1 MEENTP
7 VISEKQEY
15 SCARCRRLK
24 KKCTKESPACSL
36 CSRLHVPCT
45 YPGRAPRRTKKEL
58 EEAMRRGE
66 YVPSRRR
73 KKTSKE
79 NTPITIIS
87 PTQEVLSKIDPSSSQ
102 YNIPLMTKPNQTSIV
117 NNNLVRENSNVSL
130 PSVTALYNDAYS
142 NIVKTLNHNNTN
154 QTDNLPL
161 STTNTMGTTPPVTN
175 QPTNDSSLYEN
186 VSTLISSLNSPVN
199 TTTNNSTT
207 ALIAEN
213 MSVRAGANKNNS
225 IIGDDNTIQRTLPV
239 NSASA
244 IDVSTMDKIDPA
256 RLLSATLLSQQPQNV
271 LTTLNGRQTNMTNIQ
286 RVSSLPSMPIGP
298 TISTLSSMNFGVNNN
313 NNNHDHD
320 HSNNNN
326 NSNIDSI
333 NRYTS
338 DPNFQQNKR
347 TKYSLTSL
355 ESIRLSPITTV
366 QPISNN
372 NINNSHSTTPLSP
385 SSVNNSN
392 NDNSATNTGPTQ
404 ISTTVTTPDTKYV
417 NGNSYNHVNMN
428 NSTKEGGE
436 EVHEPMKN
444 NTPYN
449 IAKVESI
456 PIDSASIETATLGT
470 IFKGGRVGTWVN
482 EDGSQRPI
490 DRNLLDRSIA
500 AYFRHNHRLYP
511 MIDKASFLKQVSMIE
526 EFDYDKLDKIH
537 DSVFIFRLYMVMAIG
552 CTTLRRAGMLLE
564 DEEELSDHLAFLAMK
579 KFCHVMS
586 LQNIETV
593 CCLLLLGIY
602 SFFEPKGWSSWTISG
617 IIMRLTIELGLN
629 RDLVKEKMKH
639 MTIFE
644 VEARYRIFW
653 SAYCFERLIATCLG
667 RASAISDDDVT
678 VPLPRSLNESEKED
692 IDITNTMIRLRRL
705 AGRIYK
711 EVHST
716 SVSKKKLTVEE
727 RIEIINGL
735 RKELD
740 TIFETEKLKMKKHN
754 DKNMNKQITNTISFH
769 SSDIWLAMRHSQLMI
784 LLYRPS
790 SLIPKPPIESLSIL
804 GKYCL
809 KAWKHTYTLYQK
821 KLLPLN
827 WITLFRTLTI
837 CNIILYCLCQWTID
851 LIESKI
857 EIRQCAEILDHFGSK
872 WIFAKKCAK
881 VFTNISNTILEISLS
896 DGKVPNMDKLTTEVF
911 GANDAYHEILNENNV
926 DVSWIDKLV

>member
-1 MEENTP
+1 MEKNRST
-7 VISEKQEY
+7 ILQKQEY

-58 EEAMRRGE
+58 EEAMKRGE

-73 KKTSKE
+73 KKALKD
-79 NTPITIIS
+79 NTPANIQF
-87 PTQEVLSKIDPSSSQ
+87 PTSEVLPKTDSLSSL
-102 YNIPLMTKPNQTSIV
+102 YNIPLVTKQTQTLAV
-117 NNNLVRENSNVSL
+117 NNNLTRENSNVSL
-130 PSVTALYNDAYS
+130 PSVTVLYNDVYS
-142 NIVKTLNHNNTN
+142 SIVKSFNHKNMAQTN
-154 QTDNLPL
+154 NLPL
-161 STTNTMGTTPPVTN
+161 STTAAVATTPPVTN
-175 QPTNDSSLYEN
+175 QPVSDAPLYEN
-186 VSTLISSLNSPVN
+186 ASTLVSPLSSSMN
-199 TTTNNSTT
+199 TTTSSSSTAPFT
-207 ALIAEN
+207 EN
-213 MSVRAGANKNNS
+213 ITVKSAPNKING
-225 IIGDDNTIQRTLPV
+225 IVGGNTTQRNMLM

-244 IDVSTMDKIDPA
+244 IDISTMDKIDTTAP
-256 RLLSATLLSQQPQNV
+256 LLSATILSQQTQN
-271 LTTLNGRQTNMTNIQ
+271 LPTTLNGRQTNIP
-286 RVSSLPSMPIGP
+286 RVSSLPLMSTAP
-298 TISTLSSMNFGVNNN
+298 TLSTPPSINFNGNNN
-313 NNNHDHD
+313 NNN
-320 HSNNNN
+320 N
-326 NSNIDSI
+326 NIDSI
-333 NRYTS
+333 NGFS
-338 DPNFQQNKR
+338 PDPNFQLNKK
-347 TKYSLTSL
+347 TKHSLTSL
-355 ESIRLSPITTV
+355 DNIRLSPITI

-372 NINNSHSTTPLSP
+372 DMNNSRSVTPLSP
-385 SSVNNSN
+385 SSMNNNSN
-392 NDNSATNTGPTQ
+392 VTNNGATH
-404 ISTTVTTPDTKYV
+404 IATTVTQSNTKYI
-417 NGNSYNHVNMN
+417 NGSNYDNVNMN
-428 NSTKEGGE
+428 NNTKKE
-436 EVHEPMKN
+436 EKEVGQEEAHVQTEN
-444 NTPYN
+444 DDPYN

-456 PIDSASIETATLGT
+456 PINSASIETAALGT
-470 IFKGGRVGTWVN
+470 IFKGGRVETWVN
-482 EDGSQRPI
+482 VDGSKKPI

-500 AYFRHNHRLYP
+500 AFFRHNHRLYP
-511 MIDKASFLKQVSMIE
+511 MIDKASFLKQVSMIR
-526 EFDYDKLDKIH
+526 EFNYDNLDKIY
-537 DSVFIFRLYMVMAIG
+537 DSVFIFKLYMIMAIG

-564 DEEELSDHLAFLAMK
+564 DEEELSDHLAFVAMK
-579 KFCHVMS
+579 KFCDVMN
-586 LQNIETV
+586 LQNIETIR
-593 CCLLLLGIY
+593 CLLLLGIY

-644 VEARYRIFW
+644 VEARYRVFW

-667 RASAISDDDVT
+667 RASAIDDDDVT
-678 VPLPRSLNESEKED
+678 VPLPRPLNESEKED

-711 EVHST
+711 QVHST

-735 RKELD
+735 RQELD
-740 TIFETEKLKMKKHN
+740 TIFETEKLKMKQSN
-754 DKNMNKQITNTISFH
+754 DKNVNKHINNTISFH

-804 GKYCL
+804 GEYCL
-809 KAWKHTYTLYQK
+809 EAWKHTYTLYQK

-857 EIRQCAEILDHFGSK
+857 EIQQCAEILDHFGSK
-872 WIFAKKCAK
+872 WIFAKKCAE

-926 DVSWIDKLV
+926 DVSWIDKLM

>member
-1 MEENTP
+1 MEKNRST
-7 VISEKQEY
+7 ILQKQEY

-58 EEAMRRGE
+58 EEAMKRGE

-73 KKTSKE
+73 KKALKD
-79 NTPITIIS
+79 NTPANIQF
-87 PTQEVLSKIDPSSSQ
+87 PTSEVLPKTDSLSSL
-102 YNIPLMTKPNQTSIV
+102 YNIPLVTKQTQTLAV
-117 NNNLVRENSNVSL
+117 NNNLTRENSNVSL
-130 PSVTALYNDAYS
+130 PSVTVLYNDVYS
-142 NIVKTLNHNNTN
+142 NIVKSFNHKNMAQTN
-154 QTDNLPL
+154 NLPL
-161 STTNTMGTTPPVTN
+161 STTAAVATTPPVTN
-175 QPTNDSSLYEN
+175 QPVSDAPLYEN
-186 VSTLISSLNSPVN
+186 ASTLVSPLSSSMN
-199 TTTNNSTT
+199 TTTSSSSTAPFT
-207 ALIAEN
+207 EN
-213 MSVRAGANKNNS
+213 ITVKSAPNKING
-225 IIGDDNTIQRTLPV
+225 IVGDNTTQKNMLM

-244 IDVSTMDKIDPA
+244 IDISTMDKIDTTAP
-256 RLLSATLLSQQPQNV
+256 LLSATILSQQTQN
-271 LTTLNGRQTNMTNIQ
+271 LPTTLNGRQTNIP
-286 RVSSLPSMPIGP
+286 RVSSLPLMSTAP
-298 TISTLSSMNFGVNNN
+298 TLSTPPSINFNG
-313 NNNHDHD
+313 
-320 HSNNNN
+320 NNNN
-326 NSNIDSI
+326 NSNNIDSI
-333 NRYTS
+333 NGFS
-338 DPNFQQNKR
+338 PDPNFQLNKK
-347 TKYSLTSL
+347 TKHSLTSL
-355 ESIRLSPITTV
+355 DNIRLSPITI

-372 NINNSHSTTPLSP
+372 DMNNSRSVTPLSP
-385 SSVNNSN
+385 SSVNNNSN
-392 NDNSATNTGPTQ
+392 VTNNGATH
-404 ISTTVTTPDTKYV
+404 IDTTVTQSNTKYI
-417 NGNSYNHVNMN
+417 NGSNYDNVNMN
-428 NSTKEGGE
+428 NNTKKE
-436 EVHEPMKN
+436 EKEVGQEEAHVQTEN
-444 NTPYN
+444 NDPYN

-456 PIDSASIETATLGT
+456 PINSASIETATLGT
-470 IFKGGRVGTWVN
+470 IFKGGRVETWVN
-482 EDGSQRPI
+482 VDGSKKPI

-500 AYFRHNHRLYP
+500 AFFRHNHRLYP
-511 MIDKASFLKQVSMIE
+511 MIDKASFLKQVSMIR
-526 EFDYDKLDKIH
+526 EFNYDKLDKIY
-537 DSVFIFRLYMVMAIG
+537 DSVFIFKLYMIMAIG

-564 DEEELSDHLAFLAMK
+564 DEEELSDHLAFVAMK
-579 KFCHVMS
+579 KFCDVMN
-586 LQNIETV
+586 LQNIETIR
-593 CCLLLLGIY
+593 CLLLLGIY

-644 VEARYRIFW
+644 VEARYRVFW

-667 RASAISDDDVT
+667 RASAIDDDDVT
-678 VPLPRSLNESEKED
+678 VPLPRPLNESEKED

-711 EVHST
+711 QVHST

-735 RKELD
+735 RQELD
-740 TIFETEKLKMKKHN
+740 TIFETEKLKMKQSN
-754 DKNMNKQITNTISFH
+754 DKNVNKHITNTISFH

-804 GKYCL
+804 GEYCL
-809 KAWKHTYTLYQK
+809 EAWKHTYTLYQK

-857 EIRQCAEILDHFGSK
+857 EIQQCAEILDHFGSK
-872 WIFAKKCAK
+872 WIFAKKCAE

-926 DVSWIDKLV
+926 DVSWIDKLM

>member
-1 MEENTP
+1 MEKNRST
-7 VISEKQEY
+7 ILQKQEY

-58 EEAMRRGE
+58 EEAMKRGE

-73 KKTSKE
+73 KKALKD
-79 NTPITIIS
+79 NTPANIQF
-87 PTQEVLSKIDPSSSQ
+87 PTSEVLPKTDSLSSL
-102 YNIPLMTKPNQTSIV
+102 YNIPLVTKQTQTLAV
-117 NNNLVRENSNVSL
+117 NNNLTRENSNVSL
-130 PSVTALYNDAYS
+130 PSVTVLYNDVYS
-142 NIVKTLNHNNTN
+142 SIVKSFNHKNMAQTN
-154 QTDNLPL
+154 NLPL
-161 STTNTMGTTPPVTN
+161 STTAAVATTPPVTN
-175 QPTNDSSLYEN
+175 QPVSDAPLYEN
-186 VSTLISSLNSPVN
+186 ASTLVSPLSSSMN
-199 TTTNNSTT
+199 TTTSSSSTAPFT
-207 ALIAEN
+207 EN
-213 MSVRAGANKNNS
+213 ITVKSAPNKING
-225 IIGDDNTIQRTLPV
+225 IVGDNTTQRNMLM

-244 IDVSTMDKIDPA
+244 IDISTMDKIDTTAP
-256 RLLSATLLSQQPQNV
+256 LLSATILSQQTQN
-271 LTTLNGRQTNMTNIQ
+271 LPTTLNGRQTNIP
-286 RVSSLPSMPIGP
+286 RVSSLPLMSTAP
-298 TISTLSSMNFGVNNN
+298 TLSTPPSINFNGNNN
-313 NNNHDHD
+313 NNN
-320 HSNNNN
+320 N
-326 NSNIDSI
+326 NIDSI
-333 NRYTS
+333 NGFS
-338 DPNFQQNKR
+338 PDPNFQLNKK
-347 TKYSLTSL
+347 TKHSLTSL
-355 ESIRLSPITTV
+355 DNIRLSPITI

-372 NINNSHSTTPLSP
+372 DMNNSRSVTPLSP
-385 SSVNNSN
+385 SSMNNNSN
-392 NDNSATNTGPTQ
+392 VTNNGATH
-404 ISTTVTTPDTKYV
+404 IATTVTQSNTKYI
-417 NGNSYNHVNMN
+417 NGSNYDNVNMN
-428 NSTKEGGE
+428 NNTKKE
-436 EVHEPMKN
+436 EKEVGQEEAHVQTEN
-444 NTPYN
+444 NDPYN

-456 PIDSASIETATLGT
+456 PINSASIETAALGT
-470 IFKGGRVGTWVN
+470 IFKGGRVETWVN
-482 EDGSQRPI
+482 VDGSKKPI

-500 AYFRHNHRLYP
+500 AFFRHNHRLYP
-511 MIDKASFLKQVSMIE
+511 MIDKASFLKQVSMIR
-526 EFDYDKLDKIH
+526 EFNYDKLDKIY
-537 DSVFIFRLYMVMAIG
+537 DSVFIFKLYMIMAIG

-564 DEEELSDHLAFLAMK
+564 DEEELSDHLAFVAMK
-579 KFCHVMS
+579 KFCNVMN
-586 LQNIETV
+586 LQNIETIR
-593 CCLLLLGIY
+593 CLLLLGIY

-644 VEARYRIFW
+644 VEARYRVFW

-667 RASAISDDDVT
+667 RASAIDDDDVT
-678 VPLPRSLNESEKED
+678 VPLPRPLNESEKED

-711 EVHST
+711 QVHST

-735 RKELD
+735 RQELD
-740 TIFETEKLKMKKHN
+740 TIFETEKLKMKQSN
-754 DKNMNKQITNTISFH
+754 DKNVNKHINNTISFH

-804 GKYCL
+804 GEYCL
-809 KAWKHTYTLYQK
+809 EAWKHTYTLYQK

-857 EIRQCAEILDHFGSK
+857 EIQQCAEILDHFGSK
-872 WIFAKKCAK
+872 WIFAKKCAE

-926 DVSWIDKLV
+926 DVSWIDKLM

>member
-1 MEENTP
+1 MEKNRST
-7 VISEKQEY
+7 ILQKQEY

-58 EEAMRRGE
+58 EEAMKRGE

-73 KKTSKE
+73 KKALKD
-79 NTPITIIS
+79 NTPANIQF
-87 PTQEVLSKIDPSSSQ
+87 PTSEVLPKTDSLSSL
-102 YNIPLMTKPNQTSIV
+102 YNIPLVTKQTQTLAV
-117 NNNLVRENSNVSL
+117 NNNLTRENSNVSL
-130 PSVTALYNDAYS
+130 PSVTVLYNDVYS
-142 NIVKTLNHNNTN
+142 NIVKSFNHKNMAQTN
-154 QTDNLPL
+154 NLPL
-161 STTNTMGTTPPVTN
+161 STTAAVATTPPVTN
-175 QPTNDSSLYEN
+175 QPVSDAPLYEN
-186 VSTLISSLNSPVN
+186 ASTLVSPLSSSMN
-199 TTTNNSTT
+199 TTTSSSSTAPFT
-207 ALIAEN
+207 EN
-213 MSVRAGANKNNS
+213 ITVKSAPNKING
-225 IIGDDNTIQRTLPV
+225 IVGDNTTQKNMLM

-244 IDVSTMDKIDPA
+244 IDISTMDKIDSTAP
-256 RLLSATLLSQQPQNV
+256 LLSATILSQQTQN
-271 LTTLNGRQTNMTNIQ
+271 LPTTLNGRQTNIP
-286 RVSSLPSMPIGP
+286 RVSSLPLMSTAP
-298 TISTLSSMNFGVNNN
+298 TLSTPPSINFNG
-313 NNNHDHD
+313 
-320 HSNNNN
+320 NNNN
-326 NSNIDSI
+326 NSNNIDSI
-333 NRYTS
+333 NGFS
-338 DPNFQQNKR
+338 PDPNFQLNKK
-347 TKYSLTSL
+347 TKHSLTSL
-355 ESIRLSPITTV
+355 DNIRLSPITI

-372 NINNSHSTTPLSP
+372 DMNNSRSVTPLSP
-385 SSVNNSN
+385 SSVNNNSN
-392 NDNSATNTGPTQ
+392 VTNNGATH
-404 ISTTVTTPDTKYV
+404 IDTTVTQSNTKYI
-417 NGNSYNHVNMN
+417 NGSNYDNVNMN
-428 NSTKEGGE
+428 NNTKKE
-436 EVHEPMKN
+436 EKEVGQEEAHVQTEN
-444 NTPYN
+444 NDPYN

-456 PIDSASIETATLGT
+456 PINSASIETAALGT
-470 IFKGGRVGTWVN
+470 IFKGGRVETWVN
-482 EDGSQRPI
+482 VDGSKKPI

-500 AYFRHNHRLYP
+500 AFFRHNHRLYP
-511 MIDKASFLKQVSMIE
+511 MIDKASFLKQVSMIR
-526 EFDYDKLDKIH
+526 EFNYDKLDKIY
-537 DSVFIFRLYMVMAIG
+537 DSVFIFKLYMIMAIG

-564 DEEELSDHLAFLAMK
+564 DEEELSDHLAFVAMK
-579 KFCHVMS
+579 KFCDVMN
-586 LQNIETV
+586 LQNIETIR
-593 CCLLLLGIY
+593 CLLLLGIY

-644 VEARYRIFW
+644 VEARYRVFW

-667 RASAISDDDVT
+667 RASAIDDDDVT
-678 VPLPRSLNESEKED
+678 VPLPRPLNESEKED

-711 EVHST
+711 QVHST

-735 RKELD
+735 RQELD
-740 TIFETEKLKMKKHN
+740 TIFETEKLKMKQSN
-754 DKNMNKQITNTISFH
+754 DKNVNKHITNTISFH

-804 GKYCL
+804 GEYCL
-809 KAWKHTYTLYQK
+809 EAWKHTYTLYQK

-857 EIRQCAEILDHFGSK
+857 EIQQCAEILDHFGSK
-872 WIFAKKCAK
+872 WIFAKKCAE

-926 DVSWIDKLV
+926 DVSWIDKLM